1 MTPSISTDSISPAPE
16 DPKPYAS
23 RKHAASGA
31 TSSPDG
37 TGPGKKKRSVGKA
50 ILATLPIFLLMAM
63 MLMGQGRLPTDPL
76 RSIPLLVTFVFTI
89 ALFFLMA
96 WTGRTDRY
104 RAIFF
109 VTMAVGF
116 VITFISNLVEVRG
129 SMALSAANM
138 ARGETPFCHMVIP
151 MTIIPAALTRTIIF
165 PGKILGGFADIST
178 MIVLWIGASLALGR
192 GFCSWGCFFGGL
204 EDGFSRLRKKPAI
217 RHIPKK
223 WTYLP
228 YGVLIAIV
236 VISALTLAPTYCEW
250 LCPFKTVSE
259 FAAVTSFKVLVQTII
274 FVSLFAGLV
283 VVLPILTRRRTQCG
297 LFCPMGAFQS
307 FTNKV
312 NAFDVRVE
320 KEKCTDCK
328 RCEAVCPTFSL
339 DSDSVSR
346 GTTRISCTKCGKCV
360 DACPN
365 GALSYHIKG
374 TQVAGNSGRARM
386 FFLYPGFIF
395 LAVFGSGMIQ
405 GALYRLMLLATT
417 GSMIK

>member
-1 MTPSISTDSISPAPE
+1 MTPAI
-16 DPKPYAS
+16 
-23 RKHAASGA
+23 
-31 TSSPDG
+31 
-37 TGPGKKKRSVGKA
+37 PGKRKRGRGKA
-50 ILATLPIFLLMAM
+50 LLATLPVFLLMAM
-63 MLMGQGRLPTDPL
+63 LSMGQGGLPTDPL
-76 RSIPLLVTFVFTI
+76 RVIPLLLTFVFTI
-89 ALFFLMA
+89 VLFFLMV

-116 VITFISNLVEVRG
+116 VITFITNLIEVRG
-129 SMALSAANM
+129 SMALTAAN
-138 ARGETPFCHMVIP
+138 AVQGETPFCHMVIP

-178 MIVLWIGASLALGR
+178 MIVLWFGVTLALGR

-204 EDGFSRLRKKPAI
+204 EDGFSRIRKNPVI

-223 WTYLP
+223 WSYLP
-228 YGVLIAIV
+228 YGVLVAIV
-236 VISALTLAPTYCEW
+236 VISALTLSPTYCAW
-250 LCPFKTVSE
+250 LCPFKTVTEYNEVNS
-259 FAAVTSFKVLVQTII
+259 FQTALQAVI

-283 VVLPILTRRRTQCG
+283 VVLPILTRKRTQCG

-312 NAFDVRVE
+312 NAFDIRVE

-328 RCEAVCPTFSL
+328 RCVTVCPTFSL
-339 DSDSVSR
+339 DPESLSG
-346 GTTRISCTKCGKCV
+346 GTTRVSCTKCGKCV
-360 DACPN
+360 DACPQ

-374 TQVAGNSGRARM
+374 TRVAGNSGRARM

-395 LAVFGSGMIQ
+395 LAVFGAGMIQ
-405 GALYRLMLLATT
+405 GALYRLALLATT
-417 GSMIK
+417 GSMIE